1 MNNSTKP
8 VMTKTVRP
16 VRRSLFRDQR
26 GAGLVE
32 YIMLA
37 GLVAIASIFAF
48 KKFGDKI
55 TGAVDKQ
62 GVEVEKLGTPTGH

>member
-1 MNNSTKP
+1 MNTA
-8 VMTKTVRP
+8 VLAIF
-16 VRRSLFRDQR
+16 RRFFRDQR

-48 KKFGDKI
+48 RTFGEKVQ
-55 TGAVDKQ
+55 GAVDKQ
-62 GVEVEKLGTPTGH
+62 GSEVEKLGSTAK

>member
-1 MNNSTKP
+1 MNHAVLTWF
-8 VMTKTVRP
+8 
-16 VRRSLFRDQR
+16 RRFFRDQR

-48 KKFGDKI
+48 RTFGEKVQ
-55 TGAVDKQ
+55 GAVDKQ
-62 GVEVEKLGTPTGH
+62 GGEVEKLGSTAK

>member
-1 MNNSTKP
+1 MNNAVLTWF
-8 VMTKTVRP
+8 
-16 VRRSLFRDQR
+16 RRFFRDQR

-48 KKFGDKI
+48 RTFGEKVQ
-55 TGAVDKQ
+55 GAVDKQ
-62 GVEVEKLGTPTGH
+62 GGEVEKLGSTAK

>member
-1 MNNSTKP
+1 MGAA
-8 VMTKTVRP
+8 R
-16 VRRSLFRDQR
+16 RDQR

-48 KKFGDKI
+48 RTFGEKVQ
-55 TGAVDKQ
+55 GAVDKQ
-62 GVEVEKLGTPTGH
+62 GGEVEKLGSTAK

>member
-1 MNNSTKP
+1 M
-8 VMTKTVRP
+8 KTEFFATF
-16 VRRSLFRDQR
+16 RRFLRDQR

-48 KKFGDKI
+48 RTFGEKVQ
-55 TGAVDKQ
+55 GAVDKQ
-62 GVEVEKLGTPTGH
+62 GSEVEKLGSTAK

>member
-1 MNNSTKP
+1 MNTA
-8 VMTKTVRP
+8 VLATF
-16 VRRSLFRDQR
+16 RRFLRDQR

-48 KKFGDKI
+48 RTFGEKVQ
-55 TGAVDKQ
+55 GAVDKQ
-62 GVEVEKLGTPTGH
+62 GSEVEKLGSTAK